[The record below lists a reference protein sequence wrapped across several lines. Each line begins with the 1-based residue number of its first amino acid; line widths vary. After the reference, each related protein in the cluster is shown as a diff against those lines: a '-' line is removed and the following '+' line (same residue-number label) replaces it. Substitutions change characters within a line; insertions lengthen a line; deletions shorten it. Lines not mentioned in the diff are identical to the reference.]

1 MADLTRARLFLLV
14 ALLGSLT
21 MLRPTAIDTSM
32 PAMPAMA
39 LGLGVPVS
47 TIEFSLATLFLGA
60 AIGQLIW
67 GPCPTGSGAAR

>member
-1 MADLTRARLFLLV
+1 
-14 ALLGSLT
+14 
-21 MLRPTAIDTSM
+21 
-32 PAMPAMA
+32 MPAMA